1 MKKVWGTCFKN
12 IPMIL
17 HLCSFFDS
25 PQAKICFCPVER
37 KDNDDFS
44 QRRHCNNLP
53 NYCHLELCDFFTQH
67 LLHDSQFEMPFTV
80 CPNREPLFLSL
91 MAGKLKLVHIRKGTS
106 LLFLLFPKLY
116 FGRSLDVRKYVG
128 RISMYS
134 STIADKCFFQNKII
148 KICN

>member
-37 KDNDDFS
+37 KDNDEIS
-44 QRRHCNNLP
+44 LRRYCNNLP
-53 NYCHLELCDFFTQH
+53 NYCHLELCDFFTH

-91 MAGKLKLVHIRKGTS
+91 MAGKLKLVHIRNGKRLKSFHST
-106 LLFLLFPKLY
+106 FPIFWKI
-116 FGRSLDVRKYVG
+116 FGRKE
-128 RISMYS
+128 I
-134 STIADKCFFQNKII
+134 
-148 KICN
+148 